1 MFCPNCGIEVPD
13 DMAFCP
19 ECGTKIASG
28 LGSSQKNKESKQSTP
43 PTSNSKKKEKN
54 NKEGNPSGIIVK
66 AAIGLVSIGA
76 IALLVLALTGQFDK
90 DAEKLGEAPVL
101 KGNDTVSA
109 FKDTRSSEV
118 SVSTDLMDYVDKS
131 EDEIIDI
138 FGFEKNESHAY
149 PGDRSTSDEKLDYCF
164 MFMCEDGK
172 VKEVSVYDKT
182 FSDYPNANIY
192 GVYYNMDE
200 SAADQQ
206 LKSKGLTRISEYED
220 SDGGLRVAYY
230 DSSYRTTAVVYTNG
244 KVSFVGYSTEDQ
256 SDLIKEL
263 EAENSTADVPETL
276 DNSSNIDYDELKD
289 TIMIYYAMYYGT
301 NNVAAEVD
309 HEDENSITI
318 WLYDPYATTTSST
331 LGFYE
336 YNKKTGVWTDSVT
349 GELVD
354 FDAAA
359 DAHNEWVQGHGSY
372 PEENYIL
379 PNSSDVE
386 LTEADLRYL
395 SAKELTYARN
405 EIYARHG
412 YIFKSSELNEYF
424 GSMSWYVPNPNF
436 DGTLHGIEQSNAN
449 FIKDYQE
456 QFGLQYKPN

>member
-54 NKEGNPSGIIVK
+54 NKEGNFSGIIVK

-263 EAENSTADVPETL
+263 EAANSISDISEPS
-276 DNSSNIDYDELKD
+276 DNVDDIDYDDLKD
-289 TIMIYYAMYYGT
+289 TIMVYYAMYYAT

-309 HEDENSITI
+309 HENGDTVTI
-318 WLYDPYATTTSST
+318 RVYDPYATTTSST

-336 YNKKTGVWTDSVT
+336 YNKRTGSWTDSVT

-354 FDAAA
+354 FDAATE
-359 DAHNEWVQGHGSY
+359 AHNEWVEGHSSNPEESTIEEYYVYVNAPDGYVNLRTGPGTEYDIICPITNGEALELY
-372 PEENYIL
+372 PEEA
-379 PNSSDVE
+379 
-386 LTEADLRYL
+386 T
-395 SAKELTYARN
+395 AKNGKKWAKVAYWVDGGWNT
-405 EIYARHG
+405 G
-412 YIFKSSELNEYF
+412 YVIASQL
-424 GSMSWYVPNPNF
+424 
-436 DGTLHGIEQSNAN
+436 
-449 FIKDYQE
+449 DY
-456 QFGLQYKPN
+456 P